1 MEQQNQQKIGNPQ
14 TPVPTTTNMNDR
26 DFVTD
31 LLSTEK
37 YMTSG
42 YNTALNEFS
51 HESLYQDIQ
60 RIALETQKTQRHL
73 YDVMFKYG
81 RYSVE
86 AADPTEAPAGTSK
99 VPANTDRSITVRII
113 THVIKKNCQ
122 FEPAVF

>member
-42 YNTALNEFS
+42 YNTAL
-51 HESLYQDIQ
+51 
-60 RIALETQKTQRHL
+60 
-73 YDVMFKYG
+73 
-81 RYSVE
+81 
-86 AADPTEAPAGTSK
+86 
-99 VPANTDRSITVRII
+99 
-113 THVIKKNCQ
+113 
-122 FEPAVF
+122 

>member
-73 YDVMFKYG
+73 YDVMFRYG
-81 RYSVE
+81 WYSVE
-86 AADPTEAPAGTSK
+86 AAEQQKLQQAHQKFQQTL
-99 VPANTDRSITVRII
+99 TDQSPYGPSQMT
-113 THVIKKNCQ
+113 
-122 FEPAVF
+122 

>member
-42 YNTALNEFS
+42 YSTALNEFS

-73 YDVMFKYG
+73 YDVMFRYG
-81 RYSVE
+81 WYSVE
-86 AADPTEAPAGTSK
+86 AADQQKLQQAHQKFQQTL
-99 VPANTDRSITVRII
+99 TDQSPYGSS
-113 THVIKKNCQ
+113 Q
-122 FEPAVF
+122 MS